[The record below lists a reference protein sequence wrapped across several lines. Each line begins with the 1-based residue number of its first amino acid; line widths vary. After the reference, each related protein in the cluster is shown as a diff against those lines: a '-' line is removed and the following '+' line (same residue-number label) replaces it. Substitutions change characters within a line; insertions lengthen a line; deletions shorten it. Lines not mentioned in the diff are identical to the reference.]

1 MRTFV
6 SEEKTLFVRIV
17 IALVLAGFG
26 WTSVAQAQT
35 PSREAVLESM
45 ETCRTIDVDFVRRAC
60 LGSAEAFLEGQ
71 SADEIAVV
79 DEAAEPDIAQ
89 SEPVPETEE
98 REKRRR
104 FGLARRS
111 ERESVDDEELVVTV
125 TGIGTSGEG
134 FDQFRLSDGS
144 LLVRFS
150 GGYAFREPSGLPAT
164 ARLERRFL
172 GSKWLTFDEF
182 PGRSYKVRVL
192 RAGD

>member
-1 MRTFV
+1 M
-6 SEEKTLFVRIV
+6 FVRIV

-26 WTSVAQAQT
+26 WTSVTQAQT

-45 ETCRTIDVDFVRRAC
+45 DTCRTIEVDFVRRAC
-60 LGSAEAFLEGQ
+60 LGSAETFLAGEPT
-71 SADEIAVV
+71 DEIAVA
-79 DEAAEPDIAQ
+79 DEALGPDIAQ
-89 SEPVPETEE
+89 NEPVPEVQE
-98 REKRRR
+98 RAKRRR
-104 FGLARRS
+104 FGLAGRS
-111 ERESVDDEELVVTV
+111 ERESVNDEELVVSV
-125 TGIGTSGEG
+125 TRIGTSGEG

-150 GGYAFREPSGLPAT
+150 GGYSLRKPSGLPAT

-192 RAGD
+192 PAGD